1 MSLDAN
7 VRTVEQLFEQN
18 RFRIPPYQRD
28 YVWERIQLTDLLD
41 DVFEAMDEVA
51 RDARAHVIGN
61 ITTCRGA
68 DGVLE
73 VIDGQQRLTTLFLAL
88 CGLRDVFARL
98 GADDKEIADIEGL
111 LSSRPGLHLTAARTK
126 TGKILSEIF
135 KGHTEKMTRRQRAS
149 KNMPLEVKNI
159 TNNFLDA
166 RDILARR
173 AVDCDFDKLDQ
184 IEEGVNQRTALRK
197 VDNLYHFLIENVYAV
212 LFEADNPELAIRMFQ
227 GANTRGISLGQMD
240 LLKTEILAEV
250 IDNRDYLN
258 QWDAIMQEV
267 DGKADAF
274 LRYHI
279 ALEHGVFTS
288 KSKIYRWY
296 KDAARTKE
304 VDLSDVNHVLDR
316 MHRNARLY
324 ACFLAH
330 RGPNDRPVE
339 ALTRIS
345 LMGANKRQHILLLM
359 AAAHLDDL
367 DPKLFD
373 RFCAEVERMVFVS
386 LVADEE
392 PKEEEKRFIEWAQ
405 RILTVESAT
414 DLDTVLAETLHRRR
428 FAKRDEF
435 LRNISEMRAAD
446 SEGLPCSTA
455 RVPQRMRYALASMA
469 RYLEIEGQSS
479 RHATLGTFLDME
491 LEHILPQDPNSE
503 PAQAFMAQFPL
514 DGAERY
520 HEHASWIA
528 NMTWLTKS
536 RNGSAGSGSFS
547 AKAPHYQGSGIVMN
561 ALLVP
566 GNHSSGSRMGRLS
579 SAHPPFHSWCEADI
593 ARRADDLR
601 AWAENVWIAPA

>member
-28 YVWERIQLTDLLD
+28 YVWERTQLGDLLD
-41 DVFEAMDEVA
+41 DIFEAMDETA

-61 ITTCRGA
+61 ITTCKGS
-68 DGVLE
+68 GGLLE
-73 VIDGQQRLTTLFLAL
+73 VIDGQQRLTTLFLVL
-88 CGLRDVFARL
+88 CGLRDVFVAL
-98 GADDKEIADIEGL
+98 GADDQDIADIEGL
-111 LSSRPGLHLTAARTK
+111 LSSRAGLHLTAARSK
-126 TGKILSEIF
+126 TGNLLSQIF
-135 KGHTEKMTRRQRAS
+135 KGQTVNMTRRQRAS
-149 KNMPLEVKNI
+149 KHLPLEVKNI

-166 RDILARR
+166 RDMLARR
-173 AVDCDFDKLDQ
+173 AVGCDFSE
-184 IEEGVNQRTALRK
+184 IERAEEGADRRAPLRS
-197 VDNLYHFLIENVYAV
+197 VDRLYRFLIENVHAV
-212 LFEADNPELAIRMFQ
+212 LFEADNPEIAIRVFQ

-279 ALEHGVFTS
+279 ALEYGVFTS

-296 KDAARTKE
+296 RDAARRRE
-304 VDLSDVNHVLDR
+304 VDLSAVDHILVR
-316 MHRNARLY
+316 MQRNARLY

-330 RGPNDRPVE
+330 RGPNDRQVD

-345 LMGANKRQHILLLM
+345 RMGANKRQHILLLM
-359 AAAHLDDL
+359 AAAHLDEIDS
-367 DPKLFD
+367 KLFD
-373 RFCAEVERMVFVS
+373 RLCAEVERMVFVS

-405 RILTVESAT
+405 RLLEVENGA
-414 DLDTVLAETLHRRR
+414 DLDIVLAETLHRRR
-428 FAKRDEF
+428 LAKKDEF
-435 LRNISEMRAAD
+435 LRNVIEMRATD
-446 SEGLPCSTA
+446 KEGLPCSTA
-455 RVPQRMRYALASMA
+455 KVPQRMRYALASMA
-469 RYLEIEGQSS
+469 CHLEMEGQTN
-479 RHATLGTFLDME
+479 RAPLEAFLNME
-491 LEHILPQDPNSE
+491 LEHILPQDPDSA
-503 PAQAFMAQFPL
+503 PARDFMAQFAT
-514 DGAERY
+514 GGEESY

-536 RNGSAGSGSFS
+536 RNGSGGAGSFS
-547 AKAPHYQGSGIVMN
+547 AKTPLYQASGVVMN

-566 GNHSSGSRMGRLS
+566 GAHSSGSRMGRLA
-579 SAHPPFHSWCEADI
+579 SAHPPFASWNANDF
-593 ARRADDLR
+593 ARRADDMK
-601 AWAENVWIAPA
+601 AWAESVWIAPA